1 MSKWSA
7 AERIFCEF
15 QRHRKGVAFVSSLP
29 AVHSLFPPTIPRWSL
44 GVHRRTPLITHQVFI
59 VFISLWVYAHAQWNC
74 NVFIDSF
81 MFFFS
86 HFCFFFRP
94 QNSNLYG
101 PFLTDLWIMKRDL
114 VWWQLSRH
122 LSIFLVFSFVSSVN
136 AVPVLFEFWHSK
148 ESVLSGMGPPL
159 VSLPS
164 AYSNLPLCQH
174 IPFLCLFAIFPLGSP
189 GVW

>member
-86 HFCFFFRP
+86 HFCFFFP
-94 QNSNLYG
+94 STKLQSLWAFFDG
-101 PFLTDLWIMKRDL
+101 FVDHETGFGLVATFQTPFN
-114 VWWQLSRH
+114 
-122 LSIFLVFSFVSSVN
+122 FSCF
-136 AVPVLFEFWHSK
+136 VLFEF
-148 ESVLSGMGPPL
+148 
-159 VSLPS
+159 
-164 AYSNLPLCQH
+164 
-174 IPFLCLFAIFPLGSP
+174 
-189 GVW
+189 